1 MLSVHPYLNFKGDAE
16 EAFVLYRSIFG
27 GDFPGIVRFR
37 EFGGAEMG
45 VTEADLD
52 KIAHIALP
60 ISEGVTLMASDVIGE
75 EAEAFVVGTNS
86 YIYLETSSAE
96 EAGRVFDALSSGGRI
111 EMELAPTEWAEK
123 YGCCT
128 DRFGVQWMVAY
139 TGAVEFS
146 MPPE

>member
-27 GDFPGIVRFR
+27 GDFLGIVRFR

-96 EAGRVFDALSSGGRI
+96 EAGRVFGALSSGGRI